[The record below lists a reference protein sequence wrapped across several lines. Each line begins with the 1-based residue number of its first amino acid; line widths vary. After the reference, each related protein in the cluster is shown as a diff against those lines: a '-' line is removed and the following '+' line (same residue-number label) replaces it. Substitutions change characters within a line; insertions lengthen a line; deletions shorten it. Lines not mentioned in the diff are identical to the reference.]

1 MKTSTAAKTKNAP
14 GMLSLNGITRL
25 LRWLGSH
32 ELSVLVV
39 LFALMGS
46 MWTFMELT
54 EEVMEGETGDFD
66 RIILLSMRNA
76 TDASDPIGPDWVEEI
91 GRDFTALGGN
101 AVLTLLTLAVVGFL
115 VLEGKS
121 RVALVLIV
129 ATLGALGVST
139 LLKYSIDRDRP
150 DLVPHGSVVYTASF
164 PSGHSMLAASTYLTM
179 AALLIR
185 VQRNKRIKAYI
196 LLVAI
201 VTTILVGVSRV
212 YLGVHWP
219 TDVLAGWTAGAGW
232 ALLCWLLARWLQLH
246 GAVENEDGAVENED
260 GATINSV
267 ADGNNKP
274 N

>member
-1 MKTSTAAKTKNAP
+1 MKNSDTEKTKNAHLTS
-14 GMLSLNGITRL
+14 GLKGIVSF
-25 LRWLGSH
+25 LRWLGAR

-46 MWTFMELT
+46 LWVFVELA
-54 EEVMEGETGDFD
+54 EEVMDGETHDFD
-66 RIILLSMRNA
+66 RMILLSMRN
-76 TDASDPIGPDWVEEI
+76 TNDLSDPIGPRWVEEI

-101 AVLTLLTLAVVGFL
+101 AILTLLTLAVVGFL
-115 VLEGKS
+115 ILEGKR
-121 RVALVLIV
+121 RVALVLLV
-129 ATLGALGVST
+129 ATLGALSVSS

-150 DLVPHGSVVYTASF
+150 NLVPHGSVVYTASF

-179 AALLIR
+179 AALLVR
-185 VQRNKRIKAYI
+185 VQRSRRIKAYI

-246 GAVENEDGAVENED
+246 GAVETEND
-260 GATINSV
+260 TIINQSSK
-267 ADGNNKP
+267 DHENP
-274 N
+274 H

>member
-1 MKTSTAAKTKNAP
+1 MKITDTTKTKNAL
-14 GMLSLNGITRL
+14 LSPRGL

-39 LFALMGS
+39 LFALLAS
-46 MWTFMELT
+46 VWTFVELADD
-54 EEVMEGETGDFD
+54 VMKGETGEFD
-66 RIILLSMRNA
+66 RIILLSMRNPQNL
-76 TDASDPIGPDWVEEI
+76 SDPIGPRWVEEI

-115 VLEGKS
+115 TLEGKG
-121 RVALVLIV
+121 RMALVLIV
-129 ATLGALGVST
+129 ATLGALSVST

-150 DLVPHGSVVYTASF
+150 NLVPHGSVVYTASF

-179 AALLIR
+179 AALLMR
-185 VQRNKRIKAYI
+185 TQMNRRIKAYI
-196 LLVAI
+196 LLIAI
-201 VTTILVGVSRV
+201 VTTLLVGISRV

-246 GAVENEDGAVENED
+246 GAVENENGTKNESK
-260 GATINSV
+260 GQE
-267 ADGNNKP
+267 
-274 N
+274 

>member
-1 MKTSTAAKTKNAP
+1 MKTAVSLESQKTAVMPNPNVIA
-14 GMLSLNGITRL
+14 RF
-25 LRWLGSH
+25 LRWLGAR
-32 ELSVLVV
+32 ELSVLLV

-46 MWTFMELT
+46 LWVFMELAD
-54 EEVMEGETGDFD
+54 EVREGETGDFD

-76 TDASDPIGPDWVEEI
+76 NDLSDPIGPRWVEEI
-91 GRDFTALGGN
+91 GRDLTALGGN

-115 VLEGKS
+115 ILEGRR
-121 RVALVLIV
+121 RVAVVLVV
-129 ATLGALGVST
+129 ATLGALSVST

-150 DLVPHGSVVYTASF
+150 HLVPHRSVVYTASF

-179 AALLIR
+179 AALLVR
-185 VQRNKRIKAYI
+185 VHRNRRIKAYI

-246 GAVENEDGAVENED
+246 GAVENENGT
-260 GATINSV
+260 TINSV
-267 ADGNNKP
+267 AEGNDQFD
-274 N
+274 

>member
-1 MKTSTAAKTKNAP
+1 MKITAPTKTKTAL
-14 GMLSLNGITRL
+14 LSPKGL

-39 LFALMGS
+39 LFALLAS
-46 MWTFMELT
+46 VWTFVELADD
-54 EEVMEGETGDFD
+54 VMKGDTGEFD

-76 TDASDPIGPDWVEEI
+76 HNLSDPIGPRWVEEI

-115 VLEGKS
+115 VLEGKG
-121 RVALVLIV
+121 RMALVLIV
-129 ATLGALGVST
+129 ATLGALSLST

-150 DLVPHGSVVYTASF
+150 NLVPHGSVVYTASF

-179 AALLIR
+179 AALLMR
-185 VQRNKRIKAYI
+185 TQRNRRIKAYI
-196 LLVAI
+196 LLIAI
-201 VTTILVGVSRV
+201 VTSLLVGVSRV

-246 GAVENEDGAVENED
+246 GAVENENGMTHENK
-260 GATINSV
+260 S
-267 ADGNNKP
+267 
-274 N
+274 

>member
-1 MKTSTAAKTKNAP
+1 MKTSDAAKIKNARLTS
-14 GMLSLNGITRL
+14 GLNGIVRF
-25 LRWLGSH
+25 LRWLGAR

-46 MWTFMELT
+46 LYVFVELAD
-54 EEVMEGETGDFD
+54 EVMDGETHDFD

-76 TDASDPIGPDWVEEI
+76 NDLSDPIGPRWVEEI

-101 AVLTLLTLAVVGFL
+101 AILTLLTLAVVGFL
-115 VLEGKS
+115 ILEGKR
-121 RVALVLIV
+121 RVALVLVV
-129 ATLGALGVST
+129 ATLGALSVSS

-179 AALLIR
+179 AALLVR
-185 VQRNKRIKAYI
+185 VQRSRRIKAYI

-232 ALLCWLLARWLQLH
+232 ALLCWLLARWLQVH
-246 GAVENEDGAVENED
+246 GAVENEDD
-260 GATINSV
+260 TIINQS
-267 ADGNNKP
+267 AKDCKNAH
-274 N
+274 